1 MAPTD
6 QESNSASFP
15 STSEDEEGALSVVG
29 IGASAGGLSALKALF
44 AEIPADTGMV
54 FVVIV
59 HLSPEHESALAEL
72 LQPQTRM
79 PVSQVTERVKMQPDH
94 VYIIPPGKRLVVKG
108 GHLDLAEFSEPR
120 GQRMPI
126 DLFFRSLAEEHG
138 DGAAIILSG
147 TGSDGAVGIKAIKE
161 GGGLLLV
168 QDPEE
173 AEYDGMPRSAIATGL
188 VDIVATVTQLA
199 RELSG
204 IKGRHAT
211 VPTFIDPDKPNHDDT
226 NLLLQILAYVRLRT
240 GHDFSR
246 YKRATLLRRIGRRMQ
261 ITHTSTLGGYLAL
274 IHREDGEAE
283 ALFRD
288 LLIGVTEFFREP
300 PSFQALQE
308 MAIPQIF
315 SHKQVGETVR
325 VWSAGCASGEEAYSL
340 AILLME
346 QAADLDH
353 ALEIQIFATDLGEG
367 FLASA
372 REGVYPEAIAAD
384 VSEERLQRFF
394 IKEGHHY
401 RVRNEVR
408 ERVLFAPHNLLQ
420 DPPFSRLDLIS
431 CRNLLIYLQRE
442 LQEKIFEIFH
452 YALLPHGYLFLG
464 GAESID
470 GAADLFETVDKH
482 HRIYRRH
489 EENGAMRRVP
499 SLPLVLHEVRHNPS
513 RTLPTPAAHL
523 VTEQHGRMVEAYAPP
538 SLLVDG
544 QGHLLYLSETVGRY
558 LQPSAGVWSSELT
571 RALRPEL
578 RTELSIA
585 LQQAFAQDAP
595 MVSHPVPLKLDGAL
609 RYIHM
614 FVHPRQDEESR
625 REKRVALVFFLE
637 GEGETISGSQAEA
650 EGGQG
655 PATQLQAEVRHL
667 QGQLHLLHQEHDLST
682 EELRAANE
690 ELQSIN
696 EEYRSTL
703 EELETSKEEL
713 QSMNEELRTI
723 NQELTSKMAE
733 VSQAHSDLQNLFTS
747 TDIATLFLDRGLR
760 IRRYTPR
767 ANQLFNLTPA
777 DRGRPITDLRPKVD
791 YDPLEADAQHVLA
804 DLATV
809 ERTIYSHDGLC
820 FLVRMRPYRTL
831 DDKIDGVVITFVDIT
846 ARQKMAEALQAA
858 KEYAEAIVETISE
871 PLVVLDASLR
881 IQSANAAF
889 YQTFQARPAETIGQ
903 LIFDLGNGQ
912 WQIPKLRTLLA
923 DVLTRNLEFES
934 FLVEHDFE
942 QIGARVMLLS
952 ARRID
957 HVELI
962 LLAVQ
967 DITELAHKQTQLA
980 EMRQRLIQ
988 SQETERRSIARDL
1001 HDGPMQ
1007 ELAALTFE
1015 LTALGEDVTS
1025 EAQQTQLATI
1035 AAKIGR
1041 VIGNLRG
1048 VSTMLRPPAVVE
1060 FGLASAIG
1068 QHVRSMQLDHPT
1080 LVIQAELKQEVP
1092 QLSEESTLALYRI
1105 LQQALYNVERHANA
1119 RHVWV
1124 RLYLRESEQ
1133 LILEVEDDGQGFIL
1147 PQHWVELARRRHLGI
1162 VGMSERAEA
1171 IGGQLEIQSTPGQ
1184 GTLVRITAPLPKS

>member
-1 MAPTD
+1 MPPVNSLSD
-6 QESNSASFP
+6 SEPSLPSPVSKEES
-15 STSEDEEGALSVVG
+15 ALSVVG

-44 AEIPADTGMV
+44 AEIPDDTGMV
-54 FVVIV
+54 YVVIV
-59 HLSPEHESALAEL
+59 HLSPDHESMLADL

-79 PVSQVTERVKMQPDH
+79 PVTQVTQRVQMQPDH
-94 VYIIPPGKRLVVKG
+94 VYIIPPGKRLVARD
-108 GHLDLAEFSEPR
+108 GHLDLADFSEPR

-126 DLFFRSLAEEHG
+126 DLFFRTLAEEHG

-168 QDPEE
+168 QDPDE

-188 VDIVATVTQLA
+188 VDIVATAGQLA
-199 RELSG
+199 RELSS

-211 VPTFIDPDKPNHDDT
+211 ASTFVDPDTPNYDDT
-226 NLLLQILAYVRLRT
+226 NLLLRILAHVRLRT
-240 GHDFSR
+240 GHDLSR

-261 ITHTSTLGGYLAL
+261 IAHIDTLGAYLAR
-274 IHREDGEAE
+274 IHQDEGECE

-308 MAIPQIF
+308 TVIPQIF
-315 SHKQVGETVR
+315 SHKRAGDTVR

-340 AILLME
+340 AILLIE
-346 QAADLDH
+346 QAAQVDH
-353 ALEIQIFATDLGEG
+353 TPEIQIFATDLGEG
-367 FLASA
+367 FLTYA
-372 REGVYPEAIAAD
+372 REGVYPESIAAD
-384 VSEERLQRFF
+384 VSEERLKRFF

-401 RVRNEVR
+401 RVRSEVR

-431 CRNLLIYLQRE
+431 CRNVLIYFQRE
-442 LQEKIFEIFH
+442 LQEKLFDIFH
-452 YALLPHGYLFLG
+452 YALLPNGYLFLG

-482 HRIYRRH
+482 HRIYRRG
-489 EENGAMRRVP
+489 EENGALRRVP
-499 SLPLVLHEVRHNPS
+499 SLPLALSEGRYSAS
-513 RTLPTPAAHL
+513 RIPFNPTPLLVAERHWQMLEAH
-523 VTEQHGRMVEAYAPP
+523 APP
-538 SLLVDG
+538 SLLVDAQG
-544 QGHLLYLSETVGRY
+544 QLLHLSETVGRY
-558 LQPSAGVWSSELT
+558 LQPSAGGWT
-571 RALRPEL
+571 NDMARILRPEL

-585 LQQAFAQDAP
+585 LQQAFEQDAP
-595 MVSHPVPLKLDGAL
+595 IISHSVSVKLDGSL

-614 FVHPRQDEESR
+614 IVHPRYDEERR

-637 GEGETISGSQAEA
+637 GKAPDIAGVQPGDEESQ
-650 EGGQG
+650 GQ
-655 PATQLQAEVRHL
+655 ADQLQAEVRHL
-667 QGQLHLLHQEHDLST
+667 QGQLQILRQEHDLST

-723 NQELTSKMAE
+723 NQELTSKMTE

-747 TDIATLFLDRGLR
+747 TDIATLFLDRSLR
-760 IRRYTPR
+760 IRRYTTR
-767 ANQLFNLTPA
+767 ANQLFNLTLA

-791 YDPLEADAQHVLA
+791 YDQLEEDAHHVLE
-804 DLATV
+804 DLAAV
-809 ERTIYSHDGLC
+809 ERTIYSHEGLC
-820 FLVRMRPYRTL
+820 FLSRMRPYRTL

-846 ARQKMAEALQAA
+846 ALQQMAEALQVA

-871 PLVVLDASLR
+871 PLVVLDANLY
-881 IQSANAAF
+881 IQSVNAAF
-889 YQTFQARPAETIGQ
+889 YQTFLARPAETVGQ
-903 LIFDLGNGQ
+903 RIFDIGNGQ
-912 WQIPKLRTLLA
+912 WQIPPLRSLLE
-923 DVLTRNLEFES
+923 DVLVRDHYFES
-934 FLVEHDFE
+934 FLVEHDFA
-942 QIGARVMLLS
+942 QIGRRVMLLS

-957 HVELI
+957 HVDLI
-962 LLAVQ
+962 LLAIQ
-967 DITELAHKQTQLA
+967 DITELAHKQAQLA

-988 SQETERRSIARDL
+988 SQETERRAIARDL

-1007 ELAALTFE
+1007 ELSALTFE
-1015 LTALGEDVTS
+1015 LTSVSQGVTE
-1025 EAQQTQLATI
+1025 EAQQAQIATI

-1041 VIGNLRG
+1041 VIGHLRG

-1060 FGLASAIG
+1060 FGLASAVG
-1068 QHVRSMQLDHPT
+1068 QQVRSMQLDQPALT
-1080 LVIQAELKQEVP
+1080 IQTEIAQEIP

-1105 LQQALYNVERHANA
+1105 LQQALYNIERHANA

-1124 RLYLRESEQ
+1124 RLWHDREQ
-1133 LILEVEDDGQGFIL
+1133 LVLEVEDDGQGFTVPEHLID
-1147 PQHWVELARRRHLGI
+1147 LARRRHLGI

-1171 IGGQLEIQSTPGQ
+1171 IGGQMEIKSAPGQ
-1184 GTLVRITAPLPKS
+1184 GTLVRVTAPLPKP